1 MADAKEKGGNG
12 LLAKVWDGVTGILT
26 ISQRLENHAKLVDEK
41 ISGIG
46 RRLDEMRDGIG
57 RRLDEMRDSDKEMRG
72 LLVSTSNM
80 TAANSAGNEKIE
92 KRLDNLSG
100 RFEKLE
106 GVLIDRG
113 ASRQRSN

>member
-1 MADAKEKGGNG
+1 MRRYPESAGGWTKCATESVG
-12 LLAKVWDGVTGILT
+12 DWTKC
-26 ISQRLENHAKLVDEK
+26 
-41 ISGIG
+41 
-46 RRLDEMRDGIG
+46 
-57 RRLDEMRDSDKEMRG
+57 DSDKEMRG